1 MTKITNPRWDFCG
14 TFLGRQRKEL
24 SFHGSESSSHRW
36 LNHLYSF
43 SLWKPLPVFLQALV
57 SLLAFSFSCFQE
69 PSHLYFFFFLELSLP
84 LSVSL
89 CLSSITQCIP
99 LQDSQFSCSFIILL
113 NKKHVWTDSFKKV
126 QSGREDMSWPITY
139 HIFSVT
145 LGTSRIWTDTC
156 HLLLPCFSCILS
168 HPHWLL
174 CWPLGL
180 PGTPSFGFLSLKC
193 FSEMF
198 PMWFTSSSPSFLTK
212 VMFPRRPQISIP
224 DISSR
229 LSLQHLALSNIVC
242 VLLTCLF
249 YIHFPFIKHR
259 KVGSFVF
266 YFYTT
271 LL

>member
-1 MTKITNPRWDFCG
+1 MG
-14 TFLGRQRKEL
+14 FLWNIFRETEEGAIISWFRVKFSPMAEPSL
-24 SFHGSESSSHRW
+24 LF
-36 LNHLYSF
+36 F
-43 SLWKPLPVFLQALV
+43 SLKTAASVPTSLSVSPCLLFQLFSRTLSPVFL
-57 SLLAFSFSCFQE
+57 LL
-69 PSHLYFFFFLELSLP
+69 PWTLSLP

-156 HLLLPCFSCILS
+156 HLLLHPVSRAFCPIHTGFCADPWACQAHLRLVFS
-168 HPHWLL
+168 PWNV
-174 CWPLGL
+174 
-180 PGTPSFGFLSLKC
+180 SLKC
-193 FSEMF
+193 F
-198 PMWFTSSSPSFLTK
+198 PWGLLPHLLPFLTK

>member
-156 HLLLPCFSCILS
+156 HLLLHPVSRAFCPIHTGFCADPWACQAHLRLVFS
-168 HPHWLL
+168 PWNV
-174 CWPLGL
+174 
-180 PGTPSFGFLSLKC
+180 SLKC
-193 FSEMF
+193 FPCGLLPHLLPFWQKWCSHGDPRFQSLIF
-198 PMWFTSSSPSFLTK
+198 PPDFLCST
-212 VMFPRRPQISIP
+212 
-224 DISSR
+224 
-229 LSLQHLALSNIVC
+229 
-242 VLLTCLF
+242 
-249 YIHFPFIKHR
+249 
-259 KVGSFVF
+259 
-266 YFYTT
+266 
-271 LL
+271 